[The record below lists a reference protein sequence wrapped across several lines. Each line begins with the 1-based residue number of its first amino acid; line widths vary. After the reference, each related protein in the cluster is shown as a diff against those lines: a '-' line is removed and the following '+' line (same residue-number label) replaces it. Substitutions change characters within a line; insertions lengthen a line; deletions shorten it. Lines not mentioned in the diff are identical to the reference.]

1 MDRLFEG
8 DPAPTKPF
16 EELISIKSENA
27 LGEMGTKR
35 LIPWL
40 RNSNLSDYI
49 IIICDPRVKSPELRD
64 TARSLFKELPKDLLS
79 RTVIINADT
88 PAENRRWMKKS
99 NVKDVNILSDEK
111 REWMRG
117 YTALGENRW
126 SMTMFVLADER
137 VQKIAREME
146 TIGATKVVRNAVES
160 MESRRL

>member
-1 MDRLFEG
+1 
-8 DPAPTKPF
+8 
-16 EELISIKSENA
+16 
-27 LGEMGTKR
+27 MG

-99 NVKDVNILSDEK
+99 NVQDVNILSDEK

-146 TIGATKVVRNAVES
+146 TIGATKVVRN
-160 MESRRL
+160 